1 MTGETPVL
9 TQPPDQPP
17 ASAPSR
23 LRWLW
28 DAENFLVSLAL
39 AALTL
44 LPLIEIVGRKLFHGG
59 ISASAAFQQ
68 HLVLIIGLLGGMF
81 AARDRRLLSLSTL
94 TTLLKGRWLLFARV
108 FSSAFAAGITT
119 FLCLAAAQLVQ
130 SEKGAGTVLAYD
142 IPVWT
147 VQTIMPLGFG
157 VIALRLL
164 WHAADSWRGRLVALL
179 IAAIMVWIGF
189 HPPLAPAK
197 LVVPGLAAL
206 LFAVVLGAPIF
217 VMLGGAAL
225 ILFWGADSPIASV
238 SLTHYSMVTNPT
250 LPTVPLF
257 TLAGYFLAEG
267 GASKRLIRVF
277 QALLGQFRGGPA
289 IVTVLGCAFF
299 TSFTGASGVTILAL
313 GGLLMP
319 MLLGA
324 AYSERATLGLLT
336 GSGGLGLLFPPS
348 LPLILYAIVA
358 STNAKGSG
366 VTIEKMFL
374 GGLGPGIL
382 LIALAIW
389 LGIRLGPK
397 KLRSA
402 ELRSGAGVS
411 PVTGSGAGVSPV
423 VAGRPALEPT
433 THECAPAIPAR
444 GPSPGSAGISAGDVP
459 PRAFDRLEAARALW
473 AAKWELLLP
482 VVALVALFGG
492 FATPVEAAAVTAFYA
507 FIVET
512 FLMRDFKG
520 PRQISRVMAE
530 CGLLVGGVLLIL
542 GVALGFTNFLVDA
555 QVPARAVEWVT
566 HAVHSK
572 YAFLL
577 ALNLCLLVVGCV
589 MDMYSAIVVV
599 VPVIVPL
606 GVAYGIDPIHLG
618 IVFLANLELGLLTPT
633 AGINIFLSSYRFGK
647 PVFQV
652 SRAVIPIQCLLLLG
666 LLLITYLPPLTTFLP
681 HWLGR

>member
-1 MTGETPVL
+1 MSGPTLAETGR
-9 TQPPDQPP
+9 
-17 ASAPSR
+17 APSTR

-28 DAENFLVSLAL
+28 ETENILVALAL
-39 AALTL
+39 TVLML

-59 ISASAAFQQ
+59 INGSAAFQQ
-68 HLVLIIGLLGGMF
+68 HLVLIVGLLGGMF
-81 AARDRRLLSLSTL
+81 AARDRRLLSLSTI
-94 TTLLKGRWLLFARV
+94 TNLLKGRWQVFARV
-108 FSSAFAAGITT
+108 FSSAFAAGVTV
-119 FLCLAAAQLVQ
+119 FLCVAAVQLVQ
-130 SEKGAGTVLAYD
+130 SEKIGGALLAYD
-142 IPVWT
+142 IPRWV
-147 VQTIMPLGFG
+147 VQLIMPLGFG

-164 WHAADSWRGRLVALL
+164 WHAADKWPGRLVALL
-179 IAAIMVWIGF
+179 VAASMVVIGL

-197 LVVPGLAAL
+197 LVIPALVAL
-206 LFAVVLGAPIF
+206 LAAVVLGAPIF

-225 ILFWGADSPIASV
+225 ILFWGEGTPIASL
-238 SLTHYSMVTNPT
+238 SLTHYSMVTNPS

-277 QALLGQFRGGPA
+277 HALLGQFRGGPA

-319 MLLGA
+319 VLMGA
-324 AYSERATLGLLT
+324 GYSERSTLGMLT

-358 STNAKGSG
+358 SANAKGAG
-366 VTIEKMFL
+366 VTIERMFL
-374 GGLGPGIL
+374 GGLGPGVL
-382 LIALAIW
+382 LVAMAMW

-397 KLRSA
+397 NRDA
-402 ELRSGAGVS
+402 
-411 PVTGSGAGVSPV
+411 
-423 VAGRPALEPT
+423 RPAFDWVE
-433 THECAPAIPAR
+433 AR
-444 GPSPGSAGISAGDVP
+444 
-459 PRAFDRLEAARALW
+459 RALW
-473 AAKWELLLP
+473 DAKWELLLP

-507 FIVET
+507 FVVET
-512 FLMRDFKG
+512 FIMRDFKG
-520 PRQISRVMAE
+520 PREISKVMAE

-542 GVALGFTNFLVDA
+542 GVALGFTNYLIDA
-555 QVPARAVEWVT
+555 QIPSRAVEWVT
-566 HAVHSK
+566 GTVHSK

-577 ALNLCLLVVGCV
+577 ALNICLLAVGCV

-599 VPVIVPL
+599 VPIIVPL

-647 PVFQV
+647 PVLQV
-652 SRAVIPIQCLLLLG
+652 SRAVVPMQCILLVG
-666 LLLITYLPPLTTFLP
+666 LALITYLPALTTLLP
-681 HWLGR
+681 RWFGR

>member
-1 MTGETPVL
+1 MTPESVVAQAPEGAAH
-9 TQPPDQPP
+9 PPPG
-17 ASAPSR
+17 R

-28 DAENFLVSLAL
+28 DAEQLLVALAL
-39 AALTL
+39 AALML
-44 LPLIEIVGRKLFHGG
+44 LPLIEIVGRKLFHRGLD
-59 ISASAAFQQ
+59 SAAALQQ

-94 TTLLKGRWLLFARV
+94 TTFLKGRSQTFARV
-108 FSSAFAAGITT
+108 FSSAFAAGITV
-119 FLCLAAAQLVQ
+119 FLCLAAVQLVQ
-130 SEKGAGTVLAYD
+130 SEKGGGKLLAYG
-142 IPVWT
+142 IQVWT
-147 VQTIMPLGFG
+147 VQLIMPVGFG

-164 WHAADSWRGRLVALL
+164 WHAADTWRGRVVALL
-179 IAAIMVWIGF
+179 IASGLVWIGF
-189 HPPLAPAK
+189 HPLLGLAPEK
-197 LVVPGLAAL
+197 LVVPGLVAL
-206 LFAVVLGAPIF
+206 LAAVVLGAPIF

-225 ILFWGADSPIASV
+225 ILFWGENSPIASI

-289 IVTVLGCAFF
+289 IVTVLACAFF

-319 MLLGA
+319 VLIGA
-324 AYSERATLGLLT
+324 GYSERSTLGLLT

-358 STNAKGSG
+358 SSNAKGAG

-374 GGLGPGIL
+374 GGLGPGVL
-382 LIALAIW
+382 LVGMAVW
-389 LGIRLGPK
+389 LGLRLGPK
-397 KLRSA
+397 N
-402 ELRSGAGVS
+402 
-411 PVTGSGAGVSPV
+411 TGP
-423 VAGRPALEPT
+423 GR
-433 THECAPAIPAR
+433 R
-444 GPSPGSAGISAGDVP
+444 
-459 PRAFDRLEAARALW
+459 FDRLEAGRAIW
-473 AAKWELLLP
+473 TAKWELLLP
-482 VVALVALFGG
+482 LVALVALFGG

-507 FIVET
+507 FAIESFVY
-512 FLMRDFKG
+512 RDFKG
-520 PRQISRVMAE
+520 PREVSKVMAE

-542 GVALGFTNFLVDA
+542 GVALGFTNYLIDA
-555 QVPARAVEWVT
+555 QIPVRAVEWVT
-566 HAVHSK
+566 GAVHSK

-577 ALNLCLLVVGCV
+577 ALNVCLLVVGCV

-599 VPVIVPL
+599 VPIIVPL

-618 IVFLANLELGLLTPT
+618 IIFLANMELGLLTPT

-647 PVFQV
+647 PVLQV
-652 SRAVIPIQCLLLLG
+652 SRAVIPMQCVLIVG
-666 LLLITYLPPLTTFLP
+666 LLLITYLPPLTNFLP
-681 HWLGR
+681 RWLGK

>member
-1 MTGETPVL
+1 MG
-9 TQPPDQPP
+9 DPP
-17 ASAPSR
+17 AAGRDPLVKEAAASGPW
-23 LRWLW
+23 RWLRES
-28 DAENFLVSLAL
+28 ENFLVSLAL
-39 AALTL
+39 AVLML
-44 LPLIEIVGRKLFHGG
+44 LPLIEITGRKLFHEGLT
-59 ISASAAFQQ
+59 ASAAFQQ

-94 TTLLKGRWLLFARV
+94 TNFLQGRWQAFARA
-108 FSSAFAAGITT
+108 FSSAFAAGITV
-119 FLCLAAAQLVQ
+119 FLCLAAVQLVQ
-130 SEKGAGTVLAYD
+130 SEKSGGAMLACG
-142 IPVWT
+142 IPRWT
-147 VQTIMPLGFG
+147 VQLIMPVGFG

-164 WHAADSWRGRLVALL
+164 WHAADTWRGRLAACI
-179 IAAIMVWIGF
+179 IAAGMVVIGF
-189 HPPLAPAK
+189 HPLVSPAK
-197 LVVPGLAAL
+197 LVVPGLLAL
-206 LFAVVLGAPIF
+206 LAAVVLGAPIF

-225 ILFWGADSPIASV
+225 ILFWGEDTPIASI

-313 GGLLMP
+313 GGLLLP
-319 MLLGA
+319 VLLGA
-324 AYSERATLGLLT
+324 GYSERSTLGMLT

-358 STNAKGSG
+358 SSNSKGAG

-374 GGLGPGIL
+374 GGLGPGVL
-382 LIALAIW
+382 LVAMAIW
-389 LGIRLGPK
+389 LGVRLGPK
-397 KLRSA
+397 
-402 ELRSGAGVS
+402 ESGARRGFD
-411 PVTGSGAGVSPV
+411 PAE
-423 VAGRPALEPT
+423 AGR
-433 THECAPAIPAR
+433 AI
-444 GPSPGSAGISAGDVP
+444 
-459 PRAFDRLEAARALW
+459 W

-507 FIVET
+507 FVVET
-512 FLMRDFKG
+512 FIMRDFKG
-520 PRQISRVMAE
+520 PREISRVMAE

-542 GVALGFTNFLVDA
+542 GVALGFTNYLVDA
-555 QVPARAVEWVT
+555 QIPSRAVEWVT
-566 HAVHSK
+566 GTVQSK
-572 YAFLL
+572 YTFLL
-577 ALNLCLLVVGCV
+577 ALNLCLLVIGCV

-599 VPVIVPL
+599 VPIIVPL

-618 IVFLANLELGLLTPT
+618 IIFLANLELGLLTPT

-647 PVFQV
+647 PVLQV
-652 SRAVIPIQCLLLLG
+652 SRAVIPMQCVLIIG
-666 LLLITYLPPLTTFLP
+666 LALITYLPPLTTFLP
-681 HWLGR
+681 RWLGK